1 MKKNVLFLLLCSALT
16 LPSAAQDN
24 PTYCLLTNA
33 GDSIDAAQVNYL
45 AADADSPNEFNV
57 VMKGGRVYTRVTS
70 LTPVGTATAIKS
82 VKAELPGIL
91 VLGDNVIIQSPERGQ
106 TLSVCKP
113 DGQQLRIFHLAAGRQ
128 TVDISA
134 LPAGV
139 YILKTG
145 QSAVKFINPHCS
157 RP

>member
-82 VKAELPGIL
+82 VKTERPGML
-91 VLGDNVIIQSPERGQ
+91 VLGSGNVIIQCPERGQ
-106 TLSVCKP
+106 ILSVCKP

-145 QSAVKFINPHCS
+145 QSAVKFIKK
-157 RP
+157 

>member
-82 VKAELPGIL
+82 VKTERPGML
-91 VLGDNVIIQSPERGQ
+91 VLGSGNVIIQCPERGQ
-106 TLSVCKP
+106 ILSVCKP
-113 DGQQLRIFHLAAGRQ
+113 DGQLLRTFHLAAGRQ

-145 QSAVKFINPHCS
+145 QSAVKFIKK
-157 RP
+157 

>member
-1 MKKNVLFLLLCSALT
+1 MKKKVLFLLLCSALV

-24 PTYCLLTNA
+24 FTYCLLTNA
-33 GDSIDAAQVNYL
+33 GDSIDATQVDYL

-57 VMKGGRVYTRVTS
+57 VMKGGHVYTRVTS
-70 LTPVGTATAIKS
+70 LTPVATATAIKAI
-82 VKAELPGIL
+82 KATREGLLSFGGGH
-91 VLGDNVIIQSPERGQ
+91 VVIQSPEGGQ

-113 DGQQLRIFHLAAGRQ
+113 DGRQLRKYRLAAGRQ
-128 TVDISA
+128 TVDITT

-145 QSAVKFINPHCS
+145 QSAVKFIKK
-157 RP
+157 